1 MSHTRVAELL
11 EARLG
16 EWADAKGVPVVWENI
31 SENPPDTLYLQAY
44 AMPATTTTIDL
55 AEKLQVL
62 PGVWQINVVAKAGE
76 GVSVNGARALA
87 DGVAALFPVG
97 LALSDGGLTCYISTP
112 PTVYRGITSDT
123 RYSIPVSMSY
133 RAHLITL

>member
-1 MSHTRVAELL
+1 ML

-16 EWADAKGVPVVWENI
+16 EWANAKGVPVVWENI

-62 PGVWQINVVAKAGE
+62 PGIWQINVVAKAGE

-87 DGVAALFPVG
+87 DEVAALFPAG

-133 RAHLITL
+133 RAHLITH

>member
-16 EWADAKGVPVVWENI
+16 EWADGKGVPVVWDNI
-31 SENPPDTLYLQAY
+31 AENPLDTLYLQAY

-62 PGVWQINVVAKAGE
+62 PGVWQINVVAKAGD
-76 GVSVNGARALA
+76 GVSGARALA
-87 DGVAALFPVG
+87 DEVAALFPVG

-133 RAHLITL
+133 RAHLITH

>member
-62 PGVWQINVVAKAGE
+62 PGVWQINVVAKAGG
-76 GVSVNGARALA
+76 GVSGARTLA
-87 DGVAALFPVG
+87 DEVAALFPVG
-97 LALSDGGLTCYISTP
+97 LALIDRGLTCYISTP
-112 PTVYRGITSDT
+112 PTVYRGISSNTN
-123 RYSIPVSMSY
+123 YSIPVSMMY
-133 RAHLITL
+133 RAQIVTG

>member
-1 MSHTRVAELL
+1 MSHTRIAELL

-16 EWADAKGVPVVWENI
+16 EWADAKGVPVVWDNI
-31 SENPPDTLYLQAY
+31 AENPPDTLYLQAY

-62 PGVWQINVVAKAGE
+62 PGVWQINIVAKAGE
-76 GVSVNGARALA
+76 GVSVNSARQRA
-87 DGVAALFPVG
+87 DEVAALFPVG

-133 RAHLITL
+133 RAHLITH

>member
-1 MSHTRVAELL
+1 MSHTRIAELL

-16 EWADAKGVPVVWENI
+16 EWANAKGVPVVWENI

-62 PGVWQINVVAKAGE
+62 PGIWQINVVAKAGE

-87 DGVAALFPVG
+87 DEVAALFPAG

-133 RAHLITL
+133 RAHLITH

>member
-1 MSHTRVAELL
+1 MSHTRIAELL

-97 LALSDGGLTCYISTP
+97 LVLSDGGLTCYISTP

-133 RAHLITL
+133 RAHLITH